1 MNCLNK
7 YLALVAVICVIG
19 ILMIPLSSYAGVT
32 SGKEDAAKND
42 IAYWF
47 NKGIIN
53 ATYGNN
59 KAAIKYFNKAIK
71 FGPKNAAVNFN
82 IGICQ
87 GELGQYQEALSFI
100 NKAIEIYPENA
111 LYHYGRGRVYLL
123 SGNTGKSLEDFK
135 RAAALGSRDAQN
147 YLQNTLRFEPK
158 EDNTEK

>member
-1 MNCLNK
+1 
-7 YLALVAVICVIG
+7 
-19 ILMIPLSSYAGVT
+19 MIPFSSYAGVT
-32 SGKEDAAKND
+32 SKKENAAEND

-71 FGPKNAAVNFN
+71 FGSENAAVHFN

-100 NKAIEIYPENA
+100 NKAIEIDPEKA
-111 LYHYGRGRVYLL
+111 LYYYGRGRVALL

-147 YLQNTLRFEPK
+147 YLQDTLRFEPK